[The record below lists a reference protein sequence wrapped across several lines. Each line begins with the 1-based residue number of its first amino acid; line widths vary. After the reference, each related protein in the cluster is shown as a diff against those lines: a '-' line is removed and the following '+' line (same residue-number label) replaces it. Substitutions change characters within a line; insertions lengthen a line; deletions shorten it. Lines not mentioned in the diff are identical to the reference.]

1 MIEVRDLK
9 IHYGDLVAVD
19 QVYFSVSPGS
29 IFGLIGPNG
38 AGKTSVLKAIA
49 SLLEPTYGDI
59 LVNGKSVLHQPEKA
73 RCLLGYMPDFPPVY
87 EDLKV
92 WEFCDYFAHAYGL
105 RGEDKRSRVLECLL
119 TTSLNEHKHQF
130 CKTLSRGMKQRA
142 LLAKTLVHDPSVLLL
157 DEPAANLD
165 PKSRIELRNI
175 LKKLADSGKT
185 ILISSHVLSE
195 IEDTCDSIGFMQSG
209 KMVKSGTLEEVLRNN
224 PGTSVVRIHLSSPA
238 PKLPDVVSQIPA
250 LSGLELI
257 SEDRLRFEVTLKG
270 NQTEASQVLAQL
282 VSSGIPV
289 SEFSCQKQK
298 VEDLFLQLESQ
309 PLNKQ
314 TFA

>member
-19 QVYFSVSPGS
+19 QVSFSVSPGS

-92 WEFCDYFAHAYGL
+92 WEFCDLFAHAYGL
-105 RGEDKRSRVLECLL
+105 RGDLRKNKVLQCLHE
-119 TTSLNEHKHQF
+119 TGLNEKMDAK
-130 CKTLSRGMKQRA
+130 CKTLSRGMRQRT
-142 LLAKTLVHDPSVLLL
+142 LLAKTLVHEPSVLLL

-165 PKSRIELRNI
+165 PKSRIDLRHI
-175 LKKLADSGKT
+175 LKRLASKGKS
-185 ILISSHVLSE
+185 ILLSSHILSE
-195 IEDTCDSIGFMQSG
+195 IEDTCETIGFMKQG
-209 KMVKSGTLEEVLRNN
+209 KMALAGTLEEISKEKSKGICLK
-224 PGTSVVRIHLSSPA
+224 IHLSQPEPLLRTVIDS
-238 PKLPDVVSQIPA
+238 IPT
-250 LSGLELI
+250 LSN
-257 SEDRLRFEVTLKG
+257 FEETGSDHKKYRIFLQG
-270 NQTEASQVLAQL
+270 DENDAAEILAQL
-282 VSSGIPV
+282 IQARIPV
-289 SEFSCQKQK
+289 CGFISEKPR
-298 VEDLFLQLESQ
+298 VEDLFLELEARVNMESEVG
-309 PLNKQ
+309 
-314 TFA
+314 